1 MSDAIEEESLSIR
14 VGANPGRAQR
24 VIDWIETHLTTP
36 TGKFVGQPFR
46 LAEFQKDFI
55 RAIYEPVDLDA
66 PDERLV
72 NRAILSVGRQSGKSE
87 VAAALVLV
95 NLLGP
100 ESRFNNLIVSGAKT
114 RRQAKVVFDKVV
126 KFLRLAPQL
135 QKYVRIVDSTSTIA
149 VVASGKRCE
158 GSKYIAISSDAGGA
172 QGLSIDVAIM
182 DELAQSNADF
192 YKALESGQGAR
203 NGLMIVISTQSH
215 DPNHILSRL
224 IRYGLSGRNPKV
236 TARLYAAPEGCDLM
250 DEAAWEAANPG
261 LDLWIDRKTFR
272 ADAMQA
278 RDNPADEAHFRL
290 YRLNQQV
297 SDLTIVVPMHQ
308 WREARIEGPDD
319 DVRRSQSGELG
330 LWSYDFPPGSPI
342 YLGLD
347 LAQSGGDLAA
357 LSAILADGDLT
368 FSKTWFWKPADGLKK
383 ASEGDQEPY
392 EVWRDRGWLMACP
405 GPLITPE
412 AIVERIVDLMTRF
425 RVKGLAYD
433 RKFMPNVLALL
444 AREGVNARE
453 DDKGDLRV
461 IPWGQG
467 MGPDMTTGIAALQK
481 AAKLG
486 TLRHDGNP
494 LLTKNMMNAL
504 IQIGDTD
511 YMMFSKK
518 RSITRIDGAVALAM
532 AFGLRDRDRTAEPIT
547 SVFDD
552 PEFDYSKIVGF

>member
-1 MSDAIEEESLSIR
+1 MSDAIEEEDLSIR
-14 VGANPGRAQR
+14 VGANPERAQR
-24 VIDWIETHLTTP
+24 VIDWIETHLMTT
-36 TGKFVGQPFR
+36 TGKFAGQPFR

-66 PDERLV
+66 PEERLV
-72 NRAILSVGRQSGKSE
+72 NRAILSVGKQSGKSE

-100 ESRFNNLIVSGAKT
+100 ESRYNNLIVSGAKT
-114 RRQAKVVFDKVV
+114 RRQAKVVFEKVV

-135 QKYVRIVDSTSTIA
+135 SKYVRIVDSTSTIA
-149 VVASGKRCE
+149 VTASGKRCE

-172 QGLSIDVAIM
+172 HGLSIDVAIM
-182 DELAQSNADF
+182 DELAQSNAEF
-192 YKALESGQGAR
+192 YKALESSQGAR
-203 NGLMIVISTQSH
+203 NGLIVVISTQSH

-224 IRYGLSGRNPKV
+224 IRYGLSGKNPKV
-236 TARLYAAPEGCDLM
+236 ISRLYAAPEGCDLM

-272 ADAMQA
+272 AEAMQA
-278 RDNPADEAHFRL
+278 RESPADEAYFRL
-290 YRLNQQV
+290 YKLNQQV
-297 SDLTIVVPMHQ
+297 SDLTIAVPMHQ
-308 WREARIEGPDD
+308 WRDARITGPDD
-319 DVRRSQSGELG
+319 DVKRSQAGELG
-330 LWSYDFPPGSPI
+330 LWSTDLPLGSSI

-357 LSAILADGDLT
+357 LAAITADGDPTLA
-368 FSKTWFWKPADGLKK
+368 KAWFWKPGDGLKA
-383 ASEGDQEPY
+383 ASERDSESY
-392 EVWRDRGWLMACP
+392 EVWRDRGWLTVCT
-405 GPLITPE
+405 GPIITPE
-412 AIVERIVDLMTRF
+412 AIVERIVDLMSRF

-453 DDKGDLRV
+453 DDQGDLRV

-494 LLTKNMMNAL
+494 LLSKCMMNAL
-504 IQIGDTD
+504 IQVGDTD

-518 RSITRIDGAVALAM
+518 KSITRIDGAVALAM
-532 AFGLRDRDRTAEPIT
+532 AFGLRDRDRTAEPVP

-552 PEFDYSKIVGF
+552 PTFDYAKIVGF